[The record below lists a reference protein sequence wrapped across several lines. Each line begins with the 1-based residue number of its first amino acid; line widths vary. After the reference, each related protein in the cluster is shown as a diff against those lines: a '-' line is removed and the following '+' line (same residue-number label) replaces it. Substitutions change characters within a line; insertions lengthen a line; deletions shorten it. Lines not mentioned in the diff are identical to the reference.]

1 MRIRHIATRFAMLL
15 AMAAIGPLIT
25 YGAVS
30 IVSLQR
36 GTRESV
42 VNGNQNV
49 AVRAAEEIRRYV
61 VANAELLKALA
72 ADLQDTGL
80 DRRQQDQI
88 LKNYVLQ
95 FREFREITLFDEHGA
110 MIASSRVGKS
120 RVVIPVV
127 TPNDTQLTINGVS
140 MSPIRVDE
148 DLLPASVFAIRLTRL
163 NQPSGWLAG
172 EFSLEEMWRMVD
184 QIRIGDHGFAMVVA
198 PGGEL
203 VAHGDPDKKALVAQ
217 TRNMN
222 GHPLFAA
229 ARARQDAAPVSQEYA
244 DEDGRSQLGV
254 AARIAQLGWTIMV
267 EQPTREA
274 YASAGVLQRQLV
286 VAISVALLGMIT
298 VGYFFGRSFIN
309 PILALQRGTHN
320 IAAGE
325 LDARVD
331 IRRDDEL
338 GDLGQAFNTMADR
351 LVTLQEEVK
360 RQERQAIFGRVAAG
374 LVHDLSHPIQNI
386 GNSTRLLLR
395 DDLDPESREMFRRTI
410 DRELQTLKR
419 FMEDLRHVV
428 KPKPIERF
436 AMDVNGSVD
445 EIVESMRGEGD
456 RNGVTV
462 ETEYGQGPLVMEGDR
477 FALGRVYRNLITNAI
492 QATAPGGRVTIVTS
506 RAGDQIQISVTD
518 TGSGIP
524 PERLSAIFD
533 DFVTTKRHGL
543 GLGLAISKRIV
554 EQLNGTIDVHST
566 VGQGTAFTLRF
577 PARDDRS
584 ARAAS

>member
-1 MRIRHIATRFAMLL
+1 MKIRRIATRFALL
-15 AMAAIGPLIT
+15 LGVAAVVPLLG
-25 YGAVS
+25 YGFVS
-30 IVSLQR
+30 ILSLQR

-61 VANAELLKALA
+61 VTNAELLKALA

-80 DRRQQDQI
+80 DKRQQDQI

-95 FREFREITLFDEHGA
+95 FREFREITLFDESGA
-110 MIASSRVGKS
+110 VIVSSRVGKP
-120 RVVIPVV
+120 RITIPRTAQLAIGGVV
-127 TPNDTQLTINGVS
+127 
-140 MSPIRVDE
+140 MSPMRVDE
-148 DLLPASVFAIRLTRL
+148 DLLPTSVFAIHLTRL
-163 NQPSGWLAG
+163 NQPAGWLAG

-184 QIRIGDHGFAMVVA
+184 QIRIGEHGFAMVVA

-217 TRNMN
+217 TRNMS

-229 ARARQDAAPVSQEYA
+229 ARARQETTPVAQEYV
-244 DEDGRSQLGV
+244 DEDGRSDLGV
-254 AARIAQLGWTIMV
+254 AARIAQLGWTVIV

-274 YASAGVLQRQLV
+274 YASAAVLTRQLIV
-286 VAISVALLGMIT
+286 SISVALLVMIV
-298 VGYFFGRSFIN
+298 VGYLFGRSFID
-309 PILALQRGTHN
+309 PILGLKRATQDV
-320 IAAGE
+320 AAGQ
-325 LDARVD
+325 LDARVNV
-331 IRRDDEL
+331 RRTDEL
-338 GDLGQAFNTMADR
+338 GDLGEAFNTMADR
-351 LVTLQEEVK
+351 LAKLQEEVK
-360 RQERQAIFGRVAAG
+360 RQERQAMFGRVAAG

-395 DDLDPESREMFRRTI
+395 DDVDLESREMFRRTI
-410 DRELQTLKR
+410 ERELQTLKR

-436 AMDVNGSVD
+436 AMDINGSVA
-445 EIVESMRGEGD
+445 EMVESMRGEGE
-456 RNGVTV
+456 RNGITV
-462 ETEYGQGPLVMEGDR
+462 DATYAPGPLVIEGDR

-492 QATAPGGRVTIVTS
+492 QATEPGGRVTIATA
-506 RAGDQIQISVTD
+506 RAGDQVEIIVTD

-524 PERLSAIFD
+524 AERLSAIFD
-533 DFVTTKRHGL
+533 DFVTTKRRGL

-554 EQLNGTIDVHST
+554 EQLDGTIT
-566 VGQGTAFTLRF
+566 VESEMGRGTSFTLRF

-584 ARAAS
+584 AQAAAS